1 MANALTAA
9 RVLLALPF
17 AFLMTRED
25 PRSALLAALLFA
37 VAIVTDVLDGVVAR
51 RLGRASA
58 GGRLF
63 DHATDCF
70 FVTSALVGGAVR
82 GAFPWILPVLVAAAF
97 VQYVVDSYWLH
108 RDRALRTSAL
118 GRWNGI
124 LYFAPL
130 GGDVLVRAGLPAL
143 QPAVTALVWLLVAS
157 TLVSMG
163 ERLRAVTRA
172 SRTAPGSRAAGTGD
186 RPPR

>member
-25 PRSALLAALLFA
+25 SRSALLAALLFA

-124 LYFAPL
+124 LYFARRRNSRPTAAL
-130 GGDVLVRAGLPAL
+130 NSTKKLCWTKANVVSSAGRSGKRIT
-143 QPAVTALVWLLVAS
+143 QS
-157 TLVSMG
+157 TIATECIGPGM
-163 ERLRAVTRA
+163 A
-172 SRTAPGSRAAGTGD
+172 APKKITG
-186 RPPR
+186 R